1 MTTNAN
7 KPNAFFWVI
16 SIIAIIWNLMGVS
29 AYLMQ
34 AYKTDSFKAMYTEE
48 QLEIITNMP
57 AWATAAFA
65 ISVFGGALGSLLLI
79 LKKRLANIVLSL
91 SFIGIIVQFVYNFFI
106 ANSMEVYGPGALIMP
121 VLTISF
127 GLFFVTYSKKC
138 IRKGWLS

>member
-1 MTTNAN
+1 MTTNTN

-16 SIIAIIWNLMGVS
+16 SVIAIIWNLMGVF

-65 ISVFGGALGSLLLI
+65 FAVFGGALGSLLLI

-91 SFIGIIVQFVYNFFI
+91 SLIGIVVQFVYNFFI

-127 GLFFVTYSKKC
+127 GLFLVVYSKKC